1 MTDAELRRLLV
12 SSPRDGRQA
21 VFDLYVNYVYAI
33 VWSKLR
39 GCGSREDAEEVVS
52 DVFAEVFRTLDPGA
66 EGSIGGFVGTV
77 AKRRAISAYRVLVR
91 QSQTMSLDEMDDLPD
106 STDIVQETE
115 QAAACR
121 ILLKQVKALG
131 EPDATIVFAR
141 YFYGLNAAQIARIT
155 EMKPAAVRQR
165 LRRAVQ
171 KLRTALEQAGL
182 DQM

>member
-115 QAAACR
+115 QAATCR
-121 ILLKQVKALG
+121 ILLEQVRALG
-131 EPDATIVFAR
+131 EPDATIVFAK
-141 YFYGLNAAQIARIT
+141 YFYGRNAAQIARIT
-155 EMKPAAVRQR
+155 GMKPAAVRQR